1 VLGWVDTQATR
12 NKTSILHTSNWS
24 TSIVSEARIQNV
36 VIINV
41 HVQNLSAISHTSK
54 WYSKHCEC
62 CENPKCCN
70 YQCTCTKFECKI
82 SLDLQLIWQLTCS
95 NSKLNLFKSIMPRN
109 SHLEISFIAK
119 PPFQHIY
126 PYAFSTWN
134 LWKIDILA
142 LKRAWVASYDETI
155 DPNNLAKPNHHIVT
169 PLWLFDIC
177 QCDLWYNPCF
187 KTWNKH

>member
-1 VLGWVDTQATR
+1 MISQALWALR
-12 NKTSILHTSNWS
+12 ESK
-24 TSIVSEARIQNV
+24 NV

-41 HVQNLSAISHTSK
+41 HVQN
-54 WYSKHCEC
+54 
-62 CENPKCCN
+62 
-70 YQCTCTKFECKI
+70 FECNFFV
-82 SLDLQLIWQLTCS
+82 DLQLIWHLTCS

-126 PYAFSTWN
+126 PYAFSTSN

-155 DPNNLAKPNHHIVT
+155 DPNNLIEDSLNVGRTRVAAWPKLKKTIMVFNKGSKTRSSYCYTVVI
-169 PLWLFDIC
+169 I
-177 QCDLWYNPCF
+177 WYLPMWSVIQSMF
-187 KTWNKH
+187 